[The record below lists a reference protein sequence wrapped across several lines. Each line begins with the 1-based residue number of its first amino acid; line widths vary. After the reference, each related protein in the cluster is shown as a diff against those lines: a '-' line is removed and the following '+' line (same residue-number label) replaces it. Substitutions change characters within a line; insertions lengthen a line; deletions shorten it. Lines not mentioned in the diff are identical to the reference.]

1 VQTNARGL
9 DERDCENSGGLRP
22 ASAVRLTLA
31 IPPGGDQ
38 LGISDSPRGIA
49 SRASLTRAA
58 CRSIVAMTAT
68 HPKELRMKFL
78 STRELRNRP
87 GYVRDLVQKDDLVLT
102 ASGKP
107 IAILLG
113 IEEDELEET
122 ARAIRQAKAQL
133 ALSRLRKQ
141 AARRRADRM
150 SASAIDADIRAV
162 RSRRK
167 ST

>member
-1 VQTNARGL
+1 MR
-9 DERDCENSGGLRP
+9 
-22 ASAVRLTLA
+22 
-31 IPPGGDQ
+31 
-38 LGISDSPRGIA
+38 
-49 SRASLTRAA
+49 
-58 CRSIVAMTAT
+58 
-68 HPKELRMKFL
+68 FL

-113 IEEDELEET
+113 VEEDELEET

-150 SASAIDADIRAV
+150 SASAIDAEIRAV